1 MARRHRKRRTTND
14 AFSNTAA
21 RLGYGTTD
29 LTQATTYEF
38 NRMTEDEHTLTALY
52 RGNWIVANVCEIVPQ
67 DIIRKWFEVRTAEH
81 DTDVLDT
88 IFRRTQ
94 FSSKLKEGLVWGRL
108 YGGAAGI
115 MLIKGHDDLSLPLDL
130 KTVLPGSFM
139 GIYIVDRWTGIFPSL
154 SVVKNPSDPEFGLP
168 EYYNVRLNEQGGTIR
183 VHHSRVLRFCGRAL
197 PLTEKIANE
206 YWGESEI
213 EAIYEEITSRDN
225 MAANITALTFKA
237 NVEVRKV
244 DGLNQILGASP
255 SKTQEAF
262 WNALTAQAILRSS
275 QGIELVDKNTDV
287 QNEQY
292 TFAGLGDI
300 YDRKMMDV
308 SGASRIPVTKL
319 FGRSAAGM
327 NSTGEN
333 DLKNYYD
340 YVDGVREVSLRP
352 VLEKSLPVICMSA
365 WGEIPK
371 DLKIVFPP
379 METPDEEKT
388 ARICKDKVEAVIETY
403 QSNLIDK
410 STALK
415 ELRDIDGIFEKLTDE
430 QTEAGEGVYFTS
442 ERTMNDPLAG
452 VM

>member
-29 LTQATTYEF
+29 LTQATQYVA
-38 NRMTEDEHTLTALY
+38 NRMTEEAQTLTNLY
-52 RGNWIVANVCEIVPQ
+52 RGNWIVSNVCEIVPQ
-67 DIIRKWFEVRTAEH
+67 DIIRKWFEVRTAEQ
-81 DTDVLDT
+81 DTDILDN

-94 FSSKLKEGLVWGRL
+94 LSSKLREGLVWGRL

-115 MLIKGHDDLSLPLDL
+115 ILIKGHDDLSQPLNL
-130 KTVLPGSFM
+130 KTILPGSFL
-139 GIYIVDRWTGIFPSL
+139 GLYIVDRWTGVYPTL
-154 SVVKNPSDPEFGLP
+154 ECVKNPSDPDFGTP
-168 EYYNVRLNEQGGTIR
+168 EYYNVIFNEQGSTIR
-183 VHHSRVLRFCGRAL
+183 VHHSRVVPFYGRQL
-197 PLTEKIANE
+197 PLVEKIANQ

-213 EAIYEEITSRDN
+213 EAIYDEIVSRDN

-244 DGLNQILGASP
+244 DGAQQLLGTGASQA
-255 SKTQEAF
+255 KEMF
-262 WNALTAQAILRSS
+262 WNSLTAQAILRSS
-275 QGIELVDKNTDV
+275 QGIEIVDKNTDV

-292 TFAGLGDI
+292 TFAGLGDV

-340 YVDGVREVSLRP
+340 YIDGVREVSLRP
-352 VLEKSLPVICMSA
+352 VLEKLMPVICMSA

-410 STALK
+410 ATALR

-430 QTEAGEGVYFTS
+430 QTETGAGVYFQS
-442 ERTMNDPLAG
+442 ERMMNDPLTG
-452 VM
+452 VI